1 MFHSVSHHN
10 RKDSTSSDHSDEIS
24 RKKEKNRREKYDSKD
39 SQFSDK
45 PRLSSRT
52 SSSNVDSD
60 DDTSS
65 SHDHH
70 KIKQSFGAKI
80 KKNWQQV
87 KNKLSGSSRPA
98 YDVKIRTSDKA
109 PRSEYA
115 DPDQHKVKVWRDKGR
130 ELMINAKEL
139 ERDFIRCANWID
151 EFAQKAQWDVEE
163 NNFANDGQRIEFE
176 FACPIDKNYACLG
189 FDFNILNWTDEALGS
204 LKILGNKSVI
214 TSTATQEHD
223 FLQDETASV
232 GRTEY
237 ALTKPVL
244 LAAREIGS
252 KRFVDEVLTALREIP
267 AHCPVILDARGN
279 DLGPA
284 ELNQLVDVM
293 EKHPVIYQLNLN
305 DNTFCTGEESCKAL
319 KRLFDALGPVTH
331 LYLRNTGLN
340 DKAAKH
346 LQATMIAD
354 TCLRH
359 VDVRSNNINDFGAGA
374 LIHVAAWRSQLD
386 YQYAPPLD
394 TILLQGNPCA
404 KSSVTAGYL
413 IDAMAKTM
421 TVRGN
426 KIILKTLPVQLD
438 YFNADFSPIAR
449 SLKESVEDSWIKES
463 EIETFYSSS
472 SDNS

>member
-1 MFHSVSHHN
+1 MSRSISYN
-10 RKDSTSSDHSDEIS
+10 DRKDSIFSDSNEEIA
-24 RKKEKNRREKYDSKD
+24 KKEGKKTREKYDGEG
-39 SQFSDK
+39 SQLSEK

-52 SSSNVDSD
+52 SSSNVDSE

-65 SHDHH
+65 ANDTH

-98 YDVKIRTSDKA
+98 YDVKTRASDKT

-115 DPDQHKVKVWRDKGR
+115 DPDQHKVKIWRDKGR
-130 ELMINAKEL
+130 ELIVNAKEL
-139 ERDFIRCANWID
+139 ESDFIHCTNWID
-151 EFAQKAQWDVEE
+151 EFAQKTYWDVEK
-163 NNFANDGQRIEFE
+163 NQFTHKSPYIDFD
-176 FACPIDKNYACLG
+176 FTCPIDKNYACLG
-189 FDFNILNWTDEALGS
+189 FDFNVLNWTDEALGS
-204 LKILGNKSVI
+204 LKILGAKSVI
-214 TSTATQEHD
+214 TSTATQQRD
-223 FLQDETASV
+223 FVLDDTASI
-232 GRTEY
+232 GRSEY
-237 ALTKPVL
+237 PLTKPVIL
-244 LAAREIGS
+244 YAREIGS

-319 KRLFDALGPVTH
+319 KRLFDALGPVSH

-354 TCLRH
+354 TCLKH
-359 VDVRSNNINDFGAGA
+359 LDVRSNNINDFGAGA

-404 KSSVTAGYL
+404 KSSITAGYL

-421 TVRGN
+421 TVQGS
-426 KIILKTLPVQLD
+426 KIIFKNLPVQLD
-438 YFNADFSPIAR
+438 HFNADFSPIAE
-449 SLKESVEDSWIKES
+449 SLKEAVENSWIKES
-463 EIETFYSSS
+463 GIETFYSSS